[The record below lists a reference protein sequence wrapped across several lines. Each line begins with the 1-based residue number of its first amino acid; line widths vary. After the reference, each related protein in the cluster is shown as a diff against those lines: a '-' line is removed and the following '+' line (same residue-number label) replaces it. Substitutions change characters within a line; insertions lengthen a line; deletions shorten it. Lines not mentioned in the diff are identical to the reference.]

1 MKNLAYSLIAAAS
14 GAFLAAG
21 VAEKALHRRALR
33 AIPIRVMV
41 NGTRGKTS
49 VTRLVA
55 AALRE
60 AGLRTWAKTTGTQA
74 AWILPDGSEQE
85 YRKKRP
91 VNIREQIPF
100 VRRAARDGA
109 DAIVVECMALHP
121 ENQRM
126 MAEEFVRPTV
136 EIITNARVDH
146 ISEIGATEEETVA
159 TLSLSILEG
168 ARVVTGDA
176 RFDEYTAGRVDPSD
190 LEIDG
195 GYVDS
200 FPYPMFE
207 DNVRQ
212 ALCAAMLLGVD
223 RETALRG
230 MRRARPDAGMCG
242 PFRVGGCT
250 VINGF
255 AANDLESSRALF
267 EKTVAL
273 RGLEGQPVWVLF
285 NNRGD
290 REFRLAEFVPLM
302 REMAGR
308 GASLRV
314 VGENTAKAARFFER
328 KAGIAAQPLEGDA
341 LSWLEK
347 LGEENCTVLCIGN
360 IRGAGRALIEALQA
374 RCDAEEKPNGE
385 RAESRA
391 GAQSADFAE
400 MDRRDAQTGEGTAAH
415 LNSDGAAAL
424 AQNTDDK
431 GESPA
436 GRADR
441 A

>member
-1 MKNLAYSLIAAAS
+1 MKNLAYSVIIAAS

-21 VAEKALHRRALR
+21 VVEKFLHRRALKR
-33 AIPIRVMV
+33 IPMRVMV

-60 AGLRTWAKTTGTQA
+60 SGKRTWAKTTGTQA
-74 AWILPDGSEQE
+74 AWILPDGSEKE
-85 YRKKRP
+85 YRKNRP

-100 VRRAARDGA
+100 VRKAARDDA

-146 ISEIGATEEETVA
+146 LSEIGATEEETVA
-159 TLSLSILEG
+159 TLSLSILDG
-168 ARVVTGDA
+168 AQVVTGDA
-176 RFDEYTAGRVDPSD
+176 RFDEYINKHTTMRVDPSD
-190 LEIDG
+190 LEIDA

-230 MRRARPDAGMCG
+230 MRKARPDAGMCG

-255 AANDLESSRALF
+255 AANDLESSRALL
-267 EKTVAL
+267 EKTVAQ
-273 RGLEGQPVWVLF
+273 RRLEGQPIWVLF
-285 NNRGD
+285 NNRSD

-302 REMAGR
+302 RELAGR
-308 GASLRV
+308 GAQLRV
-314 VGENTAKAARFFER
+314 IGENTAKAARFFAR
-328 KAGIAAQPLEGDA
+328 KASIPAQPLVGDA
-341 LSWLEK
+341 LAWLES
-347 LGEENCTVLCIGN
+347 LGDEKCVALCIGN
-360 IRGAGRALIEALQA
+360 IRGAGRALIDALQA
-374 RCDAEEKPNGE
+374 RKEAAN
-385 RAESRA
+385 
-391 GAQSADFAE
+391 AQSGAGKATEHQSSAE
-400 MDRRDAQTGEGTAAH
+400 H
-415 LNSDGAAAL
+415 
-424 AQNTDDK
+424 
-431 GESPA
+431 
-436 GRADR
+436 ADR

>member
-1 MKNLAYSLIAAAS
+1 MKNLAYSLIVAAS

-190 LEIDG
+190 LEIDD

-267 EKTVAL
+267 EKTVAR

-328 KAGIAAQPLEGDA
+328 KAGIPAQPLEGDA

-374 RCDAEEKPNGE
+374 RCDAEKEKI
-385 RAESRA
+385 
-391 GAQSADFAE
+391 
-400 MDRRDAQTGEGTAAH
+400 
-415 LNSDGAAAL
+415 
-424 AQNTDDK
+424 TDNQ